1 MLLNQCVFI
10 FCFVLRHR
18 SVVQFFS
25 NVYVCFVLRHV
36 QFFVFSIFSN
46 ILQVLVMYIN
56 LWVYLIVFIFIGR
69 VFILWYF
76 VVQFFVFDNFSNV
89 LQVFMT
95 YLNLRV
101 YLLVFFVFVVEVLLS
116 FLYLLILVMFLGS
129 VVKKQS
135 QWLGSKN
142 FSSLTV
148 FGENLLADDMH
159 SSVALDR
166 HLQDRQ
172 HLFILKTYSGH
183 LPAHLRPATIAV
195 FSYYYHFSKY
205 LNLFV
210 GIM

>member
-10 FCFVLRHR
+10 FCFVLCHR

-25 NVYVCFVLRHV
+25 NVHVCFVLRHV
-36 QFFVFSIFSN
+36 QFFVFFIFSN

-76 VVQFFVFDNFSNV
+76 VVQFFVFANFSNV

-101 YLLVFFVFVVEVLLS
+101 YLFFFFVFDVEVLFSFFVFVNFSNVPW
-116 FLYLLILVMFLGS
+116 FWG
-129 VVKKQS
+129 KKTVS
-135 QWLGSKN
+135 DWVARN

-166 HLQDRQ
+166 HFQDRQ
-172 HLFILKTYSGH
+172 HLLTYLKPTLGIC
-183 LPAHLRPATIAV
+183 LLTWGLRR
-195 FSYYYHFSKY
+195 
-205 LNLFV
+205 
-210 GIM
+210 

>member
-116 FLYLLILVMFLGS
+116 FLYLLILIMFLGS

-159 SSVALDR
+159 WSVALDR
-166 HLQDRQ
+166 CFQDRQ
-172 HLFILKTYSGH
+172 HLPTYLKPTLGIC
-183 LPAHLRPATIAV
+183 LLTWGLRR
-195 FSYYYHFSKY
+195 
-205 LNLFV
+205 
-210 GIM
+210 